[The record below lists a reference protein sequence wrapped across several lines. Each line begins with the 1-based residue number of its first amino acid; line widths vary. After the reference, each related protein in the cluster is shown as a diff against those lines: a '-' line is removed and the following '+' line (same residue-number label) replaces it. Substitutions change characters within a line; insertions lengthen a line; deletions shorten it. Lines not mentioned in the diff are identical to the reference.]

1 MRSVN
6 PGDASIGS
14 APPPPPAAP
23 AAQAALKPQPQEPEL
38 SPFEQALKVSCPIA
52 KYSRK
57 TLGEV
62 MQIDPKALYWVA
74 TKFTGNAEIVAA
86 AKLICDEAV
95 KTTA

>member
-1 MRSVN
+1 M
-6 PGDASIGS
+6 PPLG
-14 APPPPPAAP
+14 APRLRRLPLRQPR
-23 AAQAALKPQPQEPEL
+23 KPQPQEPEL

-52 KYSRK
+52 KYSGK

>member
-1 MRSVN
+1 M
-6 PGDASIGS
+6 
-14 APPPPPAAP
+14 
-23 AAQAALKPQPQEPEL
+23 L
-38 SPFEQALKVSCPIA
+38 CPIA
-52 KYSRK
+52 KYSGK